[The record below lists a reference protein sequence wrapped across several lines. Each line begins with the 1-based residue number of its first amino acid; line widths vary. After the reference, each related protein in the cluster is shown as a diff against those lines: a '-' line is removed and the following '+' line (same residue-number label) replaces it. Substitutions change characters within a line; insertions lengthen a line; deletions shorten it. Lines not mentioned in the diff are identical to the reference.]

1 MALKCPQKTSDSVR
15 VNLLYQELVE
25 ESISKLE
32 EILAKGDEPN
42 PDEDEEEDE
51 ATKVR
56 KTSLL
61 RLRKFQIVYF

>member
-1 MALKCPQKTSDSVR
+1 MALECPQETSDSVR